1 MIALVKLLAELG
13 LAVPDVLRM
22 ATLNAAIRLQRN
34 DLGLVAAGRNADL
47 VVFDNLTDLN
57 PTLRLQRWP
66 AGRPPWRHSQT
77 LRACRW
83 LSGAARYHADPPAH
97 AGRLCHSGAR
107 TDCGACPLQDHQ
119 GGSLH
124 PVE

>member
-57 PTLRLQRWP
+57 PICVYSGGLRVARHGAILNPSEPVAGCQAPRDTMQIPCARW
-66 AGRPPWRHSQT
+66 RSSS
-77 LRACRW
+77 
-83 LSGAARYHADPPAH
+83 SGYP
-97 AGRLCHSGAR
+97 G
-107 TDCGACPLQDHQ
+107 
-119 GGSLH
+119 
-124 PVE
+124 